1 MYEHSK
7 RKRGFDEGY
16 LRMLTSH
23 QCLFSFSTS
32 SSSSRRRTTRLIP
45 LYRRPDSISP
55 IPSSL
60 SAFTRIRPVRIRVSA
75 VKEIADV
82 ADVEGEEEAGPIE
95 LPPPSS
101 SPFSST
107 NSIFATSDDPSPLQL
122 ATSVMLTGAITIF
135 LFRSIRRRAKRS
147 KQLTF
152 RSTGA
157 KKSLKEEAM
166 DTLKAMGSTPIE
178 GGGKSTPSAA
188 QAFLGAIS
196 AAVIA
201 LILYKFTLTIES
213 ALNRQTI
220 SDNFSVRQITVTV
233 RTIINGICY
242 LATFV
247 FGINA
252 VGLLLYSGQLA
263 FNEDSD
269 DETKATSEP
278 GGDSSGNNTQVNQS
292 NEDQSSSD

>member
-1 MYEHSK
+1 MSV
-7 RKRGFDEGY
+7 
-16 LRMLTSH
+16 LQSH
-23 QCLFSFSTS
+23 QCLFSFTTPAFSLPH
-32 SSSSRRRTTRLIP
+32 RIRTTRLIS
-45 LYRRPDSISP
+45 LYRPPDSNSQFPSLSGFSRTRPDRFRLPASKKIAD
-55 IPSSL
+55 L
-60 SAFTRIRPVRIRVSA
+60 AE
-75 VKEIADV
+75 VKE
-82 ADVEGEEEAGPIE
+82 EGEGEDGPIE

-135 LFRSIRRRAKRS
+135 LFRSLRRRAKRS
-147 KQLTF
+147 KELTF

-166 DTLKAMGSTPIE
+166 ENLKAMGSTPIE
-178 GGGKSTPSAA
+178 GGNSTPSAA

-196 AAVIA
+196 AGVIA

-213 ALNRQTI
+213 SLNRQTI

-247 FGINA
+247 FGVNA
-252 VGLLLYSGQLA
+252 IGLLLYSGQLL
-263 FNEDSD
+263 FNEESD
-269 DETKATSEP
+269 ENNKATTEP
-278 GGDSSGNNTQVNQS
+278 KDSSGDNSQVNNS
-292 NEDQSSSD
+292 NEDQKSSGD